1 MIHIQ
6 IADAY
11 REHVA
16 EEPLRR
22 AAQVCLEEA
31 NVPDV
36 ELTLVIS
43 DDETVHELNRAY
55 RGVDATTDVLAFG
68 GTAPDFVTAPE
79 GASYLGDVVISYP
92 RAIEQA
98 IGRHTP
104 AEELVLLVVHGVLHL
119 LGYDHMTPQDK
130 KVMWAKQAMILDR
143 LGLAHVQPDET
154 EEDFGHASA

>member
-22 AAQVCLEEA
+22 AAQACLEDA
-31 NVPDV
+31 AVADA

-43 DDETVHELNRAY
+43 DDETVRMLNRTY
-55 RGVDATTDVLAFG
+55 RGVDAPTDVLAFG
-68 GTAPDFVTAPE
+68 GTVPDFVVAPE
-79 GASYLGDVVISYP
+79 SASYLGDVVISYP
-92 RAIEQA
+92 RAVEQA
-98 IGRHTP
+98 AGRHAST
-104 AEELVLLVVHGVLHL
+104 EELVLLVVHGVLHL
-119 LGYDHMTPQDK
+119 LGYDHMTSQDK
-130 KVMWAKQAMILDR
+130 EVMWAKQAVILDR

-154 EEDFGHASA
+154 EEGF